1 MYSYP
6 IDYTEFSQNEIVI
19 IVEFLSMIEDAN
31 EGKIDSSKL
40 LKKYNEYR
48 NIINSSSYEKTID
61 RDFQKVSGYSIYKT
75 IKKYKD
81 Q

>member
-6 IDYTEFSQNEIVI
+6 IDYSYYSQEEIVVL
-19 IVEFLSMIEDAN
+19 VEFLSMIEDAN
-31 EGKIDSSKL
+31 TTKLDKGKL
-40 LKKYNEYR
+40 MKKYNQFR
-48 NIINSSSYEKTID
+48 NIIGSVSAEKALD
-61 RDFQKVSGYSIYKT
+61 KEFERLSGYSIYKT